1 MKVICEIVNLPP
13 LAPTSASLMNKLHDE
28 EAALSELAELVQLDP
43 VLTSKLL
50 RVANSPY
57 FGMVGRV
64 ATLEEAIM
72 VVGTSVSR
80 QYVLSDLVM
89 GYFNQEPWKG
99 QDLRAFWNRSLY
111 SAGVCQILANHCGL
125 SDSMGFTLGLF
136 QRMGSLS
143 LLGLLGAVYQKAFH
157 ANLPSLELAAIEL
170 EDFGVEH
177 GQIGG
182 ALLEQWNIPE
192 IISQSV
198 GRQFCEF
205 EAPDLDGTDL
215 LRCSRHF
222 TDAFLLNTP
231 LTLATISDRHQ
242 ELFCLNDL
250 TLLKTQKKANEKF
263 KTFKA
268 IIEGGN
274 VG

>member
-13 LAPTSASLMNKLHDE
+13 LAPTSASLMSKLHDE
-28 EAALSELAELVQLDP
+28 QAALSELADLVQLDP

-64 ATLEEAIM
+64 STLEEAIM
-72 VVGTSVSR
+72 VLGTSVSR

-111 SAGVCQILANHCGL
+111 GAGVCQVLANRCGF

-143 LLGLLGAVYQKAFH
+143 MLGLLGHVYRKAFH

-170 EDFGVEH
+170 EDYGIEH
-177 GQIGG
+177 GQVGG
-182 ALLEQWNIPE
+182 ALLENWNIPE
-192 IISQSV
+192 VISQAV
-198 GRQFCEF
+198 AKQFCEF
-205 EAPDLDGTDL
+205 EGPGLNGTEL

-222 TDAFLLNTP
+222 TDSFLLNTP
-231 LTLATISDRHQ
+231 LTLDNISERHQ
-242 ELFCLNDL
+242 ELFQLNDL
-250 TLLKTQKKANEKF
+250 SLLRTQKRANEKF
-263 KTFKA
+263 KVFKA
-268 IIEGGN
+268 IIEGANLG
-274 VG
+274 